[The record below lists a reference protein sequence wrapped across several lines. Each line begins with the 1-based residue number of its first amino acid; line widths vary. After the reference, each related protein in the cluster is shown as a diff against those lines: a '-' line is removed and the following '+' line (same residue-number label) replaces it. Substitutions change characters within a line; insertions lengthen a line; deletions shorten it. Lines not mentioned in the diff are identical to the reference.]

1 MCVCVRARV
10 AERDSKERHSKEEKS
25 KRKDEDVVSSLNDIL
40 CFIGHY

>member
-1 MCVCVRARV
+1 MCVFLCI
-10 AERDSKERHSKEEKS
+10 AERDSKERHSKEKEKS